1 MLLGRSGVGDTATA
15 VVSHR
20 TRDDVAPIERDK
32 GLLVLPLG
40 LFCLVSRLKRVVDR
54 AIYYAL
60 YDFIA
65 LSAFAELTD
74 WPRAPSNELLSRL
87 HKGLCMKT

>member
-32 GLLVLPLG
+32 GLLLLPLG
-40 LFCLVSRLKRVVDR
+40 LFCLVFRPKRGGQSDLLRVV
-54 AIYYAL
+54 

-65 LSAFAELTD
+65 LSV
-74 WPRAPSNELLSRL
+74 NRL
-87 HKGLCMKT
+87 ASSAVKRTPVASS